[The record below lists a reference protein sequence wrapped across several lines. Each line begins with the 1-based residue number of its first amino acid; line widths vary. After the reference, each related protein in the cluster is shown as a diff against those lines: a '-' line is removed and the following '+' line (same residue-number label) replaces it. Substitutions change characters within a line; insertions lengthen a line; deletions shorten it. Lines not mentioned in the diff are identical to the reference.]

1 MTLARIAATRSL
13 PLALCL
19 GAAVAAAPAAAE
31 DWTLDPAHTRVLF
44 RVDHAGFSR
53 ALGTFSGAEGRL
65 RFDPQDWAGAELE
78 VRLPLSRLDLG
89 DADWNRRVL
98 GRAFLDAQRHPV
110 AHFRSTRVEP
120 TGEGQARVTGE
131 LSLRGVTR
139 PLVLEVTLNSI
150 ARHPLTFRRTAGF
163 SATARLD
170 RRDFGMDAW
179 PNVVGQQV
187 ELWIEAEAQRG
198 RARATPPDEE
208 PADAA
213 DQHE

>member
-1 MTLARIAATRSL
+1 MTLARTPARLL

-19 GAAVAAAPAAAE
+19 GAALACAPAAAD

-44 RVDHAGFSR
+44 RIDHAGFSR
-53 ALGTFSGAEGRL
+53 ALGTLSGAEGRL
-65 RFDPQDWAGAELE
+65 RFDPDDWSGAQLE
-78 VRLPLSRLDLG
+78 VEVPLARLDLG

-98 GRAFLDAQRHPV
+98 GRAFLDAGRHPV
-110 AHFRSTRVEP
+110 ARFRSLRVEA
-120 TGEGQARVTGE
+120 TGEGRARVTGE

-139 PLVLEVTLNSI
+139 ELVLEVTLNAI

-187 ELWIEAEAQRG
+187 ELWIEAEAT
-198 RARATPPDEE
+198 RARGDAATPDQEPD
-208 PADAA
+208 DAA